1 MKALTL
7 ALSITLSSI
16 APFQCS
22 QPDMNK
28 RAEDTPSEALWKLSE
43 RFREAGDEE
52 ARRMTLEV
60 LVEEYPRTREA
71 ERAKVALQ
79 GSEPGEA
86 TAGAEDAP

>member
-7 ALSITLSSI
+7 ALSLTLSSI

-28 RAEDTPSEALWKLSE
+28 RVEDTPSEALWKLSE
-43 RFREAGDEE
+43 RFRDAGDDE

-60 LVEEYPRTREA
+60 LVEEYPRSREA
-71 ERAKVALQ
+71 ERAKLVLS
-79 GSEPGEA
+79 GNEPAEP